1 VLLERHVFS
10 RRTPAVAAPPASAEA
25 SAGVAA
31 APAAPPAPVPS
42 GPLAVEAEAS
52 FQDNIFPSL
61 LLSFGSASPVY
72 LRVVSVAVRHAAVG
86 KPYQLRIDCS
96 LFQQP
101 LLTTGT
107 ASSENFT
114 LNPELPWNFDAL
126 RQSTQ
131 LLPQSFVVAVTSA
144 GSSAQTT
151 LTCMVHPVNE
161 VVSRILNPATGEWQD
176 TSICYAAFVNEDHP
190 WIGSLLQEAVEHGGI
205 DRFAGYEFGRR
216 SVITQMTAI
225 WDVLSARGSSYVD
238 LASTSGGVPG
248 LATQYVRFLDQ
259 AIRDRGANCVDG
271 SALLAS
277 IFRRIGLRPVLLFKP
292 GHCFVAVYDA
302 SSGGNLI
309 AVETTLLGS
318 ASFAKALSMGSQ
330 ELDNTLPNINNLG
343 YSAVDI
349 VSARQ
354 AGVRPIEFPNP

>member
-1 VLLERHVFS
+1 MIA
-10 RRTPAVAAPPASAEA
+10 TAIAP
-25 SAGVAA
+25 
-31 APAAPPAPVPS
+31 
-42 GPLAVEAEAS
+42 
-52 FQDNIFPSL
+52 
-61 LLSFGSASPVY
+61 
-72 LRVVSVAVRHAAVG
+72 
-86 KPYQLRIDCS
+86 
-96 LFQQP
+96 
-101 LLTTGT
+101 
-107 ASSENFT
+107 SENFSVS
-114 LNPELPWNFDAL
+114 PELPWNFDAL
-126 RQSTQ
+126 RDSTQ
-131 LLPQSFVVAVTSA
+131 LLPQSFVVAAVS
-144 GSSAQTT
+144 GGRSAQAT

-190 WIGSLLQEAVEHGGI
+190 WIGGLLQQAVERGGV

-216 SVITQMTAI
+216 AVVTQMAAI
-225 WDVLSARGSSYVD
+225 WDALAARGSSYVD
-238 LASTSGGVPG
+238 LAATSGGVPG

-259 AIRDRGANCVDG
+259 AIRERGANCVDG

-302 SSGGNLI
+302 AQNGNLI
-309 AVETTLLGS
+309 AIETTLLGNG
-318 ASFAKALSMGSQ
+318 SFAKAMSVGSQ
-330 ELDNTLPNINNLG
+330 ELDGTLPNINTQG